1 MQAIAEM
8 VQRNPSLIFVLV
20 FGVPSLTWAAAYARR
35 PSRARRRV
43 AIGALAVTCV
53 VALVAI
59 LEARRSDASLL
70 PPIIC
75 ALVVATLWTLVM
87 LRARGQKS
95 R

>member
-1 MQAIAEM
+1 MESIAEM

-43 AIGALAVTCV
+43 AIGAFVVTCV
-53 VALVAI
+53 VALFAI
-59 LEARRSDASLL
+59 LEARRRAASLR
-70 PPIIC
+70 PPIVC
-75 ALVVATLWTLVM
+75 ALAIAAVWTIAM
-87 LRARGQKS
+87 LRAR